1 LETDIKH
8 FLEKKKIGISMEEL
22 SKKQLQREIIMTTMS
37 HDMGSGEGAEIS
49 SMAEHILTELEKA
62 GLDFEVSNTY
72 INSIFNFNN
81 VYRPLYDLLDL
92 ATNGTYD
99 GNNMSDEYRSGVI
112 DSILALK
119 KYAKY
124 HGYGDLSWEIQYNTV
139 TNRGDQWN
147 PNVVEH
153 MHDHHHDEFNK

>member
-1 LETDIKH
+1 
-8 FLEKKKIGISMEEL
+8 MEEV
-22 SKKQLQREIIMTTMS
+22 SKKELQRQIIITTLMK
-37 HDMGSGEGAEIS
+37 DLNSGEGAEIS
-49 SMAEHILTELEKA
+49 SMAEHVLKELACAE
-62 GLDFEVSNTY
+62 LDFELSNTF

-81 VYRPLYDLLDL
+81 VYKPLYDLLDL

-124 HGYGDLSWEIQYNTV
+124 HGLGDLSWTREYNSV
-139 TNRGDQWN
+139 TNRVEDFNINAEQDMHN
-147 PNVVEH
+147 HYPEILDKLKNV
-153 MHDHHHDEFNK
+153 